1 MTIKWPLNLYR
12 ELLFAELFHNQY
24 CRLSIGVFLSSFTSK
39 TNASLRGP
47 SLSPAAGGICLDCK
61 RQGLVI
67 DVHRLIPFP
76 LPT

>member
-47 SLSPAAGGICLDCK
+47 VCHLPQVVFVWTARGK
-61 RQGLVI
+61 GL
-67 DVHRLIPFP
+67 
-76 LPT
+76 